1 MAGESYLV
9 AGLGN
14 IGPEYA
20 LSRHNMGFM
29 ALDAFAKA
37 SGAAFF
43 TRRYGDL
50 AEVSIKGR
58 TIWLLKPSTY
68 MNLSGNA
75 VRYWM
80 GKLPVNEERLLVICD
95 DINLPFGTLRL
106 RRNGSDGGHNGLKN
120 IAECLETAEFPRLR
134 MGVGHDFHE
143 GEQIDFVLGGLS
155 PEQQALMPE
164 LCGKVEEGI
173 KQWVL
178 QGIDRA
184 MNFVNTK
191 NCPISQ
197 KTE

>member
-37 SGAAFF
+37 SGASFF
-43 TRRYGDL
+43 TLRYGDL

-106 RRNGSDGGHNGLKN
+106 RKSGSDGGHNGLKSVE
-120 IAECLETAEFPRLR
+120 ECLETNVFPRLR

-143 GEQIDFVLGGLS
+143 GEQVDFVLSELGG
-155 PEQQALMPE
+155 EQQARMPE
-164 LCGKVEEGI
+164 LCDKVAEGI

-197 KTE
+197 KSE